1 MTRNRKLGNIFL
13 ITSNQFRLIV
23 ANQSGFCVIPITKFQ
38 ANMENDIQL
47 KLVENYLLKLRYTN
61 DMKSKNN
68 IDFGYLT

>member
-1 MTRNRKLGNIFL
+1 
-13 ITSNQFRLIV
+13 
-23 ANQSGFCVIPITKFQ
+23 
-38 ANMENDIQL
+38 MENDIQL